1 MPYHPTGAPP
11 GWPMKPDTT
20 ALDNARREAEERER
34 EREMRER
41 EQRERDRQRQRE
53 REERERKE
61 KEEKLKREQQ
71 EREMRERERER
82 ERKERERREMERREM
97 ERERML
103 QQQRINESNKL
114 SQAAAAAAALNS
126 ARDRSPH
133 RSVTDLPG
141 GPAGPGPEMRIKEE
155 MPRSKEEQDAMMMRA
170 SAAAAAADPRYQHQL
185 AQAQAQA
192 QANAAAAAHH
202 ASFMASRHGPHG
214 VPPPPHL
221 ARQMMPPTLGGPPL
235 THFGPAGPPGWPMDP
250 YRDPYGMT
258 ALRYNPLM
266 EVALRHEEE
275 RHKAAMSMYAVQS
288 AAHLRG
294 KEPSP
299 IPPPSGVVGP
309 LGPPPPPHH
318 RLQQGPMGQP
328 PQGQPQTIS
337 GKPATLGG
345 MPHPMVV
352 EPILQPKKEEPGGPP
367 TGVMT
372 MAPPQPA
379 APNAQTGR

>member
-1 MPYHPTGAPP
+1 
-11 GWPMKPDTT
+11 MKPDTT
-20 ALDNARREAEERER
+20 AIDNARREAEERER

-41 EQRERDRQRQRE
+41 EQRERERQRQRE

-71 EREMRERERER
+71 EREQRERERER

-114 SQAAAAAAALNS
+114 SQAAAAAAAMNQ
-126 ARDRSPH
+126 ARERSPH
-133 RSVTDLPG
+133 RSVTDMQGGPG
-141 GPAGPGPEMRIKEE
+141 GPVGGEMRIKEE
-155 MPRSKEEQDAMMMRA
+155 MPRTKEEQDAMMMRA
-170 SAAAAAADPRYQHQL
+170 SAAAAAADPRYHNSL
-185 AQAQAQA
+185 AQA

-202 ASFMASRHGPHG
+202 ASFMASRHGPHVG
-214 VPPPPHL
+214 PPPPHL
-221 ARQMMPPTLGGPPL
+221 TRTMMGPTLGGPPM
-235 THFGPAGPPGWPMDP
+235 THFGPAGPGWSMDP
-250 YRDPYGMT
+250 YRDPYGMS

-299 IPPPSGVVGP
+299 IPPPSGVGGP
-309 LGPPPPPHH
+309 LGPPPPHH
-318 RLQQGPMGQP
+318 RLQPGPMGPGPMGPGGPPGP
-328 PQGQPQTIS
+328 PQQTLS
-337 GKPATLGG
+337 GKPPTLGG

-352 EPILQPKKEEPGGPP
+352 DPLMQPKKEEPG
-367 TGVMT
+367 
-372 MAPPQPA
+372 APPQSVMGMAPTAVNPA
-379 APNAQTGR
+379 NTAPGR